1 MGKTLDD
8 FYNDLG
14 ARESSGNYEVI
25 NPWGFVGKY
34 QMGEAAMV
42 DAGYYKPKPNGNYNN
57 KWDGEFIGKDGVY
70 SLQDFLKN
78 KQAQENAQK
87 AFKQAQWRQLTAYGA
102 DRYIG
107 KEINGVKITQSGLLA
122 AAHLKGPGSVMQYLA
137 SNGKDIPKDKLGT
150 SVETYMKKF
159 GGYDVSE
166 ITGLKSDST
175 AAVHPQT
182 AKPVIHTQP
191 SQLFKVGIEMNV
203 DKNGNHIFT
212 PQEIG
217 DMAPNEFYKNLP
229 IIEQQLKEGLIKPQK
244 QEVDYSGYLN
254 PATGDSKIFSR
265 EAISQMTGDEY
276 TDNESAI
283 MAQLKSI
290 GIPYESDLELASM
303 RGGRLVYVRPYTRED
318 GTEVRG
324 HWRSAPTV

>member
-8 FYNDLG
+8 FFEALG
-14 ARESSGNYEVI
+14 QRESSGNYKAV
-25 NPWGFVGKY
+25 NSVGFIGKY

-57 KWDGEFIGKDGVY
+57 KWDGQFTGKDGVY
-70 SLQDFLKN
+70 SVEDFLSSP
-78 KQAQENAQK
+78 QAQEHAQRIY
-87 AFKQAQWRQLTAYGA
+87 KQRQWGYIKPYALTY
-102 DRYIG
+102 DG
-107 KEINGVKITQSGLLA
+107 KIINGIQITQSGMLA
-122 AAHLKGPGSVMQYLA
+122 AAHLLGQENLKKYLQ
-137 SNGKDIPKDKLGT
+137 SNGKYIPKDGYGT
-150 SVETYMKKF
+150 SIEEYLKKF

-175 AAVHPQT
+175 VPVQPQT
-182 AKPVIHTQP
+182 AKPVTPTQP

-203 DKNGNHIFT
+203 DKNGNQIFT

-217 DMAPNEFYKNLP
+217 EMTSDEFYKNLP
-229 IIEQQLKEGLIKPQK
+229 IIEQQLKDGLIKPKAHQ
-244 QEVDYSGYLN
+244 VDYSGYVN
-254 PATGDSKIFSR
+254 PVTGDGKIFSR
-265 EAISQMTGDEY
+265 EAISQMTSDEY
-276 TDNESAI
+276 TGNESAI

-303 RGGRLVYVRPYTRED
+303 RGGGLVYVRPYTRSD

-324 HWRSAPTV
+324 YWRSAPSA

>member
-42 DAGYYKPKPNGNYNN
+42 DAGYYKPKPNG
-57 KWDGEFIGKDGVY
+57 
-70 SLQDFLKN
+70 
-78 KQAQENAQK
+78 QK

-182 AKPVIHTQP
+182 AKPVTYTQP

-217 DMAPNEFYKNLP
+217 DMAPDEFYRNLP
-229 IIEQQLKEGLIKPQK
+229 IIEQQLKDGLIKPQK
-244 QEVDYSGYLN
+244 QEVDYSGYIN
-254 PATGDSKIFSR
+254 PATGDGKIFSR

-276 TDNESAI
+276 TGNESAI

-290 GIPYESDLELASM
+290 GIPYESDLQLASM
-303 RGGRLVYVRPYTRED
+303 HGGLVYVRPYTRSD

-324 HWRSAPTV
+324 YWRSAPSV